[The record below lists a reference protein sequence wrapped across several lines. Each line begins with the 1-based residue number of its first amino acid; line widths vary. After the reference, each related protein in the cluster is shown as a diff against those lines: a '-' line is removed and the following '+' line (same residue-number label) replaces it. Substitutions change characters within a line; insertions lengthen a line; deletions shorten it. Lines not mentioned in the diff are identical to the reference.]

1 MQNFSVLKINIRQRA
16 YSKSARSKGSS
27 QSGSLDEGGTG
38 GPVGGDGGSC
48 AWTEP
53 APPAA
58 ATTTRSS
65 RTVFIQYVPVA
76 RLQSRRLEQRPT
88 GTACTRTTH
97 TRTTSRSSSAAEKCA
112 SAADIYSSIESLEM
126 DLQIYTCTVLVPP
139 YRRDFLYV

>member
-97 TRTTSRSSSAAEKCA
+97 TRTTSRSSSAGDVQTFIRVSRVSKW
-112 SAADIYSSIESLEM
+112 IYRSTS
-126 DLQIYTCTVLVPP
+126 TPVLVPLECL
-139 YRRDFLYV
+139 YRF